1 MSESF
6 EVRID
11 LNQEDSLSS
20 TLFNLALEK
29 PIREIQME
37 ITRIAIGQ
45 QCIKVLGF
53 ANSLNILEIWL
64 YIYNQ

>member
-29 PIREIQME
+29 
-37 ITRIAIGQ
+37 THKG
-45 QCIKVLGF
+45 
-53 ANSLNILEIWL
+53 NSNGN
-64 YIYNQ
+64 Y